1 MSCALSIFIF
11 RLVITILAEFE
22 IAVGGLLNATIGN
35 ATELYTNP
43 CTEKQTDTCCSAV
56 IIGLNSVKLVA
67 CAWMCILL
75 WWSFLSKGAAV

>member
-1 MSCALSIFIF
+1 MGGVF
-11 RLVITILAEFE
+11 LVVSTIDLPAPFEFE
-22 IAVGGLLNATIGN
+22 IAVGGLLNATFGN
-35 ATELYTNP
+35 ATELYINL
-43 CTEKQTDTCCSAV
+43 CTEKQTDTCCLAV